1 MDMRFLIVNAD
12 DFGYSQAINEG
23 VCEAHCKGIVTDASL
38 LVRSPYAQQAL
49 HLAKEV
55 DLPVGLHIDFVS
67 TFAQMGAPDFGPESR
82 LLRELFS
89 REFRREIMGVFSCE
103 ELLKIRDELRRQIDD
118 FRKMAGRLP
127 SHLDY
132 HFGLHYLP
140 DVMAIYL
147 FVAESYG
154 LPVRWGVQYAGNNPL
169 VLAPARL
176 CDCFRGVKT
185 GGVDL
190 FLSLL
195 QDDWKGVLEILCHP
209 GYYTVEG
216 LSDSYNL
223 EREYELQT
231 LVHPRLRAEV
241 EQSGIQLVNYD
252 WLNEHRGSELL

>member
-1 MDMRFLIVNAD
+1 MDMKFLIVNAD
-12 DFGYSQAINEG
+12 DFGFSQAINEG
-23 VCEAHCKGIVTDASL
+23 VCEAHRKGIVTDASL
-38 LVRSPYAQQAL
+38 LVRSPYAVHAL
-49 HLAKEV
+49 NLAKEAE
-55 DLPVGLHIDFVS
+55 LPVGLHIDFV
-67 TFAQMGAPDFGPESR
+67 TPFAQANAPDFGPESR
-82 LLRELFS
+82 LLKELFN
-89 REFRREIMGVFSCE
+89 REYNHEIAGVFSCE
-103 ELLKIRDELRRQIDD
+103 ELLKVRDELRRQVED

-176 CDCFRGVKT
+176 CDRFRGLKA
-185 GGVDL
+185 GGVEF

-195 QDDWKGVLEILCHP
+195 QDEWKGVLEILCHP
-209 GYYTVEG
+209 GYYTAEG
-216 LSDSYNL
+216 LTDSYNL

-231 LVHPRLRAEV
+231 LVHPRLKAEI
-241 EQSGIQLVNYD
+241 ERTGIQLVNYD